1 MLLGCL
7 GRLLVTV
14 NFAMTP
20 APPTTTSPNA
30 SGDGENESGAS
41 GTAMG
46 EPGLQPVVLGMG
58 ATRPRR
64 SALDSVNQ
72 IEVQSGPTVIPT
84 GPELAVCAG

>member
-1 MLLGCL
+1 VSEFFGCLVMLLGCL

-46 EPGLQPVVLGMG
+46 EPGLQPVVLGM
-58 ATRPRR
+58 
-64 SALDSVNQ
+64 
-72 IEVQSGPTVIPT
+72 VQPAPGGQRWT
-84 GPELAVCAG
+84 L

>member
-1 MLLGCL
+1 MTDCPVALVTFK
-7 GRLLVTV
+7 LLVTPGPP
-14 NFAMTP
+14 ATTP
-20 APPTTTSPNA
+20 PNA

-41 GTAMG
+41 GTAIG

-84 GPELAVCAG
+84 GPELAVCAR